1 MIHTVVK
8 NGIWFCGLVFLV
20 RSWQLL
26 ECFLTKKTL
35 QPKTSKRATLVL
47 SAKPL
52 PLYSQPNH
60 AKLKED
66 SLKRRVRME
75 KITQNQKFGYQL
87 PHSFFFFFPFRRLKQ
102 AVVDHPFH
110 CPVKNKHILF
120 NTSMCSIQGQL
131 NHSNPCELPPAW

>member
-1 MIHTVVK
+1 M
-8 NGIWFCGLVFLV
+8 WFGFLV

-47 SAKPL
+47 PANPL

-66 SLKRRVRME
+66 SLKRRVRMGT
-75 KITQNQKFGYQL
+75 ITQNQKFGYQL
-87 PHSFFFFFPFRRLKQ
+87 PHSFFPPFRRLKQ
-102 AVVDHPFH
+102 AVVDHLFH
-110 CPVKNKHILF
+110 CPMKKKHILF
-120 NTSMCSIQGQL
+120 NTSMCSIQGRL
-131 NHSNPCELPPAW
+131 NRSNPHELPPAL